1 MIMYEI
7 HQYRAGK
14 WQLDSVYDNED
25 LALDEAERVEA
36 LGSVQAIRVVE
47 VYDKNNPA
55 RNRVVFRGGDVTL
68 RREAGKTEEPHI
80 TVGQIIM
87 LVVVGVTALGV
98 WIYLQLT

>member
-14 WQLDSVYDNED
+14 WHLDSVYDNED

-36 LGSVQAIRVVE
+36 LGTVQAIRVVE

-55 RNRVVFRGGDVTL
+55 RNRVVFRGGEVEL
-68 RREAGKTEEPHI
+68 RREAARTKEPHI
-80 TVGQIIM
+80 SLAQIVG
-87 LVVVGVTALGV
+87 LVVTGVVALGV
-98 WIYLQLT
+98 WIYLQLN